1 MSSVNVTRGQDKR
14 DENKKSGDEK
24 DHDNVDGEDDHE
36 TSDDKKSVDQDES
49 NTRPQADTKML
60 TDVRQKRA
68 SPGNFTHQHFIEG
81 LLVRKKKK
89 IFLPSLILNLGE

>member
-49 NTRPQADTKML
+49 NTRPQADTKMS
-60 TDVRQKRA
+60 TDVRKKRA
-68 SPGNFTHQHFIEG
+68 SPGNFTHHHFIEG
-81 LLVRKKKK
+81 LLVRKIKCWQRRMR
-89 IFLPSLILNLGE
+89 S